1 MDRIDSYLGQDYRE
15 SLNNHDREMDDRIG
29 VHLNSERDL
38 PLLLAVRNSTFVS
51 HDQLFQLMVA
61 TGIEHDRRC
70 FNWRIRRLIRGA
82 HVRKT
87 PVVDPYKGVV
97 YSITRFGL
105 AVLESYG
112 EGLISITSDSRNLPS
127 LLQAPHFL
135 ELNEI
140 HTAFKTTG
148 SLKSWKSDREL
159 ISLNYVI
166 GTPLAKDYD
175 AIAEVEA
182 AGDSLRIAIE
192 YERTL
197 KSADRYK
204 EIQKAIQDEGQ
215 VDMVLYLTS
224 TLDLVFTLSR
234 EFNHPALPMCFVSS
248 GKLRANLLERC
259 SCLPMDRCAKHSL
272 FVTQS
277 RPCCRSKVDR
287 IVSGPARLYPA
298 SPRERLFI
306 GIDPAPFGLPGLSPV
321 SSRIIV
327 QGISSHCSALP
338 GPFRTVSALFPTAL

>member
-1 MDRIDSYLGQDYRE
+1 MDRMDSYLDQDGRE
-15 SLNNHDREMDDRIG
+15 RLSNYDQDDLARIG
-29 VHLNSERDL
+29 VQLSSERDL

-51 HDQLFQLMVA
+51 HDQLFQLMMEA
-61 TGIEHDRRC
+61 ELEHDRRC
-70 FNWRIRRLIRGA
+70 FNWRIRRLVNGA

-87 PVVDPYKGVV
+87 AVIDPYKGTV

-112 EGLISITSDSRNLPS
+112 EGLVSITSDSRNLPS
-127 LLQAPHFL
+127 ILQAPHFL

-140 HTAFKTTG
+140 HNAFKSTG
-148 SLKSWKSDREL
+148 KLKSWKSDREL

-166 GTPLAKDYD
+166 GTPLVKDYD
-175 AIAEVEA
+175 AIAEIEA
-182 AGDSLRIAIE
+182 VGDSLRIAIE

-224 TLDLVFTLSR
+224 TLDLVFTLAR

-248 GKLRANLLERC
+248 GKLRANLLETVLLFAYGSMRETF
-259 SCLPMDRCAKHSL
+259 SLRDAITTVLPIK
-272 FVTQS
+272 
-277 RPCCRSKVDR
+277 
-287 IVSGPARLYPA
+287 G
-298 SPRERLFI
+298 
-306 GIDPAPFGLPGLSPV
+306 
-321 SSRIIV
+321 
-327 QGISSHCSALP
+327 
-338 GPFRTVSALFPTAL
+338 

>member
-1 MDRIDSYLGQDYRE
+1 MDGIDSYLDQDGRDR
-15 SLNNHDREMDDRIG
+15 LNNYDEEGFERIG
-29 VHLNSERDL
+29 VQLSSERDL
-38 PLLLAVRNSTFVS
+38 PLLLAVRNCTFVA
-51 HDQLFQLMVA
+51 HDQLFQLMME

-70 FNWRIRRLIRGA
+70 FNWRIRRLTKGA

-87 PVVDPYKGVV
+87 PAIDPYKGAV

-112 EGLISITSDSRNLPS
+112 EGLVSVTSESRNLPS
-127 LLQAPHFL
+127 ILQAPHFL
-135 ELNEI
+135 ELNDI
-140 HTAFKTTG
+140 HHAFKSTG
-148 SLKSWKSDREL
+148 KLKSWKSDREL

-175 AIAEVEA
+175 AIAEIEA

-248 GKLRANLLERC
+248 GKLRANLLDTVLLFAYGSMRETFSLRDAITTV
-259 SCLPMDRCAKHSL
+259 LPIK
-272 FVTQS
+272 
-277 RPCCRSKVDR
+277 
-287 IVSGPARLYPA
+287 G
-298 SPRERLFI
+298 
-306 GIDPAPFGLPGLSPV
+306 
-321 SSRIIV
+321 
-327 QGISSHCSALP
+327 
-338 GPFRTVSALFPTAL
+338 

>member
-1 MDRIDSYLGQDYRE
+1 VEIARGAHPRCERISRQAGIAGALASGWIRENNRWEMEVCMDRIDSYLGQDYRE
-15 SLNNHDREMDDRIG
+15 RLNNHDREMDDRIG
-29 VHLNSERDL
+29 VQLNSERDL

-135 ELNEI
+135 ELSEI

-148 SLKSWKSDREL
+148 RLKSWKSDREL

-175 AIAEVEA
+175 AIAEIEA

-248 GKLRANLLERC
+248 RKLRANLLETVLLFAYGSMRETF
-259 SCLPMDRCAKHSL
+259 SLRDAITTVLPIK
-272 FVTQS
+272 
-277 RPCCRSKVDR
+277 
-287 IVSGPARLYPA
+287 G
-298 SPRERLFI
+298 
-306 GIDPAPFGLPGLSPV
+306 
-321 SSRIIV
+321 
-327 QGISSHCSALP
+327 
-338 GPFRTVSALFPTAL
+338 

>member
-1 MDRIDSYLGQDYRE
+1 MDGIDSYLDQDGRE
-15 SLNNHDREMDDRIG
+15 RLNNYDEEGFERIG
-29 VHLNSERDL
+29 VQLSSERDL
-38 PLLLAVRNSTFVS
+38 PLLLAIRNCTFVA
-51 HDQLFQLMVA
+51 HDQLFQLMME

-70 FNWRIRRLIRGA
+70 FNWRIRRLTKAA

-87 PVVDPYKGVV
+87 PAIDPYKGAV

-112 EGLISITSDSRNLPS
+112 EGLVSVTSGSRNLPS
-127 LLQAPHFL
+127 ILQAPHFL
-135 ELNEI
+135 ELNDI
-140 HTAFKTTG
+140 HHAFKSTG
-148 SLKSWKSDREL
+148 KLKSWKSDREL

-175 AIAEVEA
+175 AIAEIEA
-182 AGDSLRIAIE
+182 AGDTLRIAIE

-248 GKLRANLLERC
+248 GKLRANLLDTVLLFAYGSMRETFSLRDAITTV
-259 SCLPMDRCAKHSL
+259 LPIK
-272 FVTQS
+272 
-277 RPCCRSKVDR
+277 
-287 IVSGPARLYPA
+287 G
-298 SPRERLFI
+298 
-306 GIDPAPFGLPGLSPV
+306 
-321 SSRIIV
+321 
-327 QGISSHCSALP
+327 
-338 GPFRTVSALFPTAL
+338 